1 VRNRDLPRCW
11 ARPTPPTTLPSR
23 AKTKKNGQTA
33 GSMGLGPDVNPWDPA
48 RNPGHFASWS
58 AGWRIGTRKRELS
71 NS

>member
-1 VRNRDLPRCW
+1 
-11 ARPTPPTTLPSR
+11 
-23 AKTKKNGQTA
+23 
-33 GSMGLGPDVNPWDPA
+33 MGLGPDVNPWDPA